1 MGVVFL
7 QEVLRNEIGKSKMNG
22 TLADIF
28 DQTALRMNSKDAIL
42 FLRKGRLE
50 SRITYAS
57 LQQISN
63 RVANSLKDLG
73 LKKGERVILFMP
85 KSIEQVLFHLGI
97 QKAGGISIILN
108 PGFKRDEMDYF
119 LKDTDAKIVIAG
131 KKEEALIQSL
141 DKERCTVSIDT
152 ETPFVEERLFPRS
165 SSQMSL
171 GEQNPHDPAILIY
184 TSGTTGQ
191 PKGAILTQ
199 QNLIQDARNII
210 QIWEITETDVLCHA
224 LPLFHVH
231 GLCFALHT
239 LLMAGGKII
248 LCDEFSSKTVIHIL
262 SRSEGELSCTLF
274 MGVPTMYLKVT
285 ESLGEK
291 RRDFSHLRFLASGS
305 APLLPKDFERIKK
318 VFGKEPVEREG
329 MSETGMNFSNP
340 LRGVKKPGSIGLPLP
355 NVEAKIVD
363 PVTFQD
369 LNLGEVGEIW
379 LKGPNI
385 SPGYWEKPRDT
396 EAAFLNGWFR
406 TGDLGKRDED
416 GYYYLTDRL
425 KHIIISGGENISPK
439 EIESVIDRHQK
450 VSESCVVGIPDEK
463 WGEKVVAAVV
473 LKPGVALKAKEIID
487 YCKNHLLDWKCPKEV
502 VFLKEVPRNKMG
514 KVTKEEVARLFLNPP
529 VDKKSSKR

>member
-50 SRITYAS
+50 SRITYRS
-57 LQQISN
+57 LKQVSN
-63 RVANSLKDLG
+63 RVANGLTELG
-73 LKKGERVILFMP
+73 LKKGERAILFMP

-97 QKAGGISIILN
+97 QKAGGISVILN

-210 QIWEITETDVLCHA
+210 QIWEITETDV
-224 LPLFHVH
+224 
-231 GLCFALHT
+231 
-239 LLMAGGKII
+239 
-248 LCDEFSSKTVIHIL
+248 
-262 SRSEGELSCTLF
+262 
-274 MGVPTMYLKVT
+274 
-285 ESLGEK
+285 
-291 RRDFSHLRFLASGS
+291 
-305 APLLPKDFERIKK
+305 
-318 VFGKEPVEREG
+318 
-329 MSETGMNFSNP
+329 
-340 LRGVKKPGSIGLPLP
+340 
-355 NVEAKIVD
+355 
-363 PVTFQD
+363 
-369 LNLGEVGEIW
+369 
-379 LKGPNI
+379 
-385 SPGYWEKPRDT
+385 
-396 EAAFLNGWFR
+396 
-406 TGDLGKRDED
+406 
-416 GYYYLTDRL
+416 
-425 KHIIISGGENISPK
+425 
-439 EIESVIDRHQK
+439 
-450 VSESCVVGIPDEK
+450 
-463 WGEKVVAAVV
+463 
-473 LKPGVALKAKEIID
+473 
-487 YCKNHLLDWKCPKEV
+487 
-502 VFLKEVPRNKMG
+502 
-514 KVTKEEVARLFLNPP
+514 
-529 VDKKSSKR
+529 